1 MKKGT
6 ASKRPTRKINVS
18 EILPANWI
26 DAIRPDCREVLLG
39 LDVGTTAKE
48 KSNPCVLAIEQK
60 VGHEYRFPLV
70 IRWKSKDPEV
80 AKAIIQ
86 TVLDGLKRLGL
97 RGKSLNI
104 DATSEKYF
112 AVAMR
117 RTFAGQ
123 IPVNLIVS
131 SETTEYGGVEMNW
144 KAYLGNLFS
153 NEIEEGYVA
162 LPPDE
167 FVKIDMRSVNRVK
180 GTFDAEVV
188 EDGGHGDVFDAC
200 KLAHHGMVGKGG
212 GPAEAAAVG
221 VGSLV
226 RQGAGGQRP
235 GIKNPFAHRHG
246 GAGGRRRMA

>member
-1 MKKGT
+1 VKKT
-6 ASKRPTRKINVS
+6 AAAKKRPTRKINVA
-18 EILPANWI
+18 EILPAGWI
-26 DAIRPDCREVLLG
+26 DAIRPDCREVSLG

-86 TVLDGLKRLGL
+86 AVLDGLKRLGL

-117 RTFAGQ
+117 RAFAGK

-131 SETTEYGGVEMNW
+131 SESTEYGGEKMLW
-144 KAYLGNLFS
+144 KAYLGNLFT
-153 NEIEEGYVA
+153 NEIETGYVA
-162 LPPDE
+162 LPPEE
-167 FVKIDMRSVNRVK
+167 FVKIDLRSVSRVK

-212 GPAEAAAVG
+212 GPAEIAAVG
-221 VGSLV
+221 VGSMV
-226 RQGAGGQRP
+226 KQGTGRRA
-235 GIKNPFAHRHG
+235 GIKAPFAQR
-246 GAGGRRRMA
+246 GAGGRRRIV

>member
-1 MKKGT
+1 MKKS
-6 ASKRPTRKINVS
+6 AAAKRPTRKINVA
-18 EILPANWI
+18 EILPAGWI
-26 DAIRPDCREVLLG
+26 DAIRADCREVALG

-86 TVLDGLKRLGL
+86 AVLDGLKRVGL
-97 RGKSLNI
+97 RGRSLNI

-117 RTFAGQ
+117 RAFAGQ

-131 SETTEYGGVEMNW
+131 SESTEYGGEKMLW
-144 KAYLGNLFS
+144 KAYLGNLFT
-153 NEIEEGYVA
+153 NEIETGYVA
-162 LPPDE
+162 LPPEE
-167 FVKIDMRSVNRVK
+167 FVKIDLRSVSRVK

-188 EDGGHGDVFDAC
+188 DDGGHGDVFDAC
-200 KLAHHGMVGKGG
+200 KLAHHGLVSKG
-212 GPAEAAAVG
+212 GPAEIAAVG

-226 RQGAGGQRP
+226 KAGTGQRP
-235 GIKNPFAHRHG
+235 GIKNPFAKR
-246 GAGGRRRMA
+246 GAGGRRRIA